1 MISAIR
7 QHQPDLHDDAL
18 LSHIPRLVQNIRA
31 KPHDVPGEKLRQFTL
46 APRLA
51 EPDVVD
57 EGSVAA
63 ARVEKKEA
71 TLVTL
76 VQEQSV
82 SFRQHLV

>member
-31 KPHDVPGEKLRQFTL
+31 KPEDVPCEDLRQLTL
-46 APRLA
+46 RARLA

-63 ARVEKKEA
+63 ARVEKKEP
-71 TLVTL
+71 TFVSL
-76 VQEQSV
+76 VQEQRV
-82 SFRQHLV
+82 SFG